1 MKIIKESK
9 IEERFPNESTLDD
22 HYGRHV
28 KKDGYSVNRWGEKEP
43 EFTPKKFPTK
53 QDYDDAADK
62 FARKPVTGGSYSN
75 NKKKNGNIV
84 GFIGKDKKHH
94 KYDTNTGEF
103 TAYYLDKQ
111 GNPVNMS
118 YYLLKNNNRY
128 DRDRKS
134 NYYKDIDDEEHFK

>member
-9 IEERFPNESTLDD
+9 IEEKFPNESTLRD

-28 KKDGYSVNRWGEKEP
+28 KKQGFSINKFGKKEP
-43 EFTPKKFPTK
+43 EFTPDKFPNM
-53 QDYDDAADK
+53 QSYDNAADK
-62 FARKPVTGGSYSN
+62 FARKPVTGGSHSN

-84 GFIGKDKKHH
+84 GFIGKDRKHH